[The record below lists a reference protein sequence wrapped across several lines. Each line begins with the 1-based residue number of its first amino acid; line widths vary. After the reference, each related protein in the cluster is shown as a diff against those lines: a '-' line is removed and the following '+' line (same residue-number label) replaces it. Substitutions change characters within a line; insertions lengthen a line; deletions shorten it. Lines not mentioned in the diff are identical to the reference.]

1 MTSYHLVLGATALL
15 LIVGVMMV
23 LSASSVNAYLNT
35 GDSYYYV
42 KRQLIFLGAGLVGMV
57 VIAKLPPPTLRPL
70 SWFGMALAALL
81 LILTY
86 TPLGIS
92 VNGNRNWLYLG
103 SESFALQ
110 PAEFAKLA
118 MIIWG
123 ADLLASKQR
132 LLDRPKHLLVPFL
145 PVTGILIL
153 LVLFQGD
160 AGTAVVMAAIVVGM
174 LWIVGAPVRVL
185 AALGAAGVAGVIAI
199 FVTSPVRMRR
209 LAAFLDPTADLNGAN
224 DQANSGLFAIASGGW
239 WGVGLGGSR
248 QKWGSL
254 PEAHTDFIFAVL
266 GEEFGLF
273 GSLVVLAL
281 FGVLGYA
288 GVRIASRSDDPFSL
302 HAAGGVTC
310 WFMVQGLI
318 NLAVVLR
325 LLPIA
330 GVPLPLV
337 SYGGSA
343 LIAEPAGGRRADRLR
358 PAGTGGAEGAA
369 PQVRATGSADD
380 HRRRI
385 PRAGRRQIPGDT
397 PEPPEADGDTHA
409 AGSVVLAGGGSAGHT
424 SPLIATAYELRRLSP
439 DVTLTALGTARGL
452 ETTVV
457 PAAGLPLELIPPV
470 PMPRRPGM
478 DLVLVGPRLLQAV
491 SATVEILR
499 RVKAGVLLGFGGY
512 VSTPAYLAAR
522 RLGLPILIHEQNVLP
537 GLANRLAARLTRHVY
552 TSFPQTPA
560 AARRLHRPAAPPR
573 DHRTRPGGGRR
584 CRADGLRTAA
594 APAHS
599 AGQRRLA
606 GRAEHQPRGARGPG
620 PVARQRDLGAAR
632 ARRPEHVRRD
642 RARRSTPGPR
652 RCTPRC
658 PTSSRWSRRTRR
670 PT

>member
-1 MTSYHLVLGATALL
+1 MATLTPLRTSRPTSVGELGRWLRQVLDRPLTSYHLVLGATALL

-174 LWIVGAPVRVL
+174 LWIVGAPLRVL

-343 LIAEPAGGRRADRLR
+343 LIANLLAVGVLIGCARREPEARKVLRRKSGR
-358 PAGTGGAEGAA
+358 PAPQMTTVVGSRAPGG
-369 PQVRATGSADD
+369 VKSR
-380 HRRRI
+380 
-385 PRAGRRQIPGDT
+385 GDT
-397 PEPPEADGDTHA
+397 PRA
-409 AGSVVLAGGGSAGHT
+409 
-424 SPLIATAYELRRLSP
+424 
-439 DVTLTALGTARGL
+439 
-452 ETTVV
+452 
-457 PAAGLPLELIPPV
+457 
-470 PMPRRPGM
+470 PR
-478 DLVLVGPRLLQAV
+478 
-491 SATVEILR
+491 
-499 RVKAGVLLGFGGY
+499 
-512 VSTPAYLAAR
+512 
-522 RLGLPILIHEQNVLP
+522 
-537 GLANRLAARLTRHVY
+537 
-552 TSFPQTPA
+552 
-560 AARRLHRPAAPPR
+560 
-573 DHRTRPGGGRR
+573 GGR
-584 CRADGLRTAA
+584 
-594 APAHS
+594 
-599 AGQRRLA
+599 
-606 GRAEHQPRGARGPG
+606 
-620 PVARQRDLGAAR
+620 
-632 ARRPEHVRRD
+632 
-642 RARRSTPGPR
+642 
-652 RCTPRC
+652 
-658 PTSSRWSRRTRR
+658 
-670 PT
+670 